1 MHIIHTLSHCI
12 GTYCSELHK
21 MVYLQNRRFL
31 PTDSV
36 LRSDT
41 KQFPSKTC
49 EIRDAPPTR
58 DLQTVKD
65 CHRAYDLAPTK

>member
-1 MHIIHTLSHCI
+1 M
-12 GTYCSELHK
+12 
-21 MVYLQNRRFL
+21 
-31 PTDSV
+31 DSV

-49 EIRDAPPTR
+49 EMRDAPPTR
-58 DLQTVKD
+58 DLQTVND

>member
-1 MHIIHTLSHCI
+1 MHTYSYLTV

-31 PTDSV
+31 PMDSV
-36 LRSDT
+36 LRKDT

-49 EIRDAPPTR
+49 EMHAAPPIR
-58 DLQTVKD
+58 SYETVKK
-65 CHRAYDLAPTK
+65 CHKAYDLAPTT